1 MRKKKKKSIE
11 ELLEEAL
18 VSKEEQPY
26 QVPKNW
32 VWVRLE
38 SISNK
43 ITDGAHKTPV
53 YTEKGVPFISVKDI
67 DNGKISFEN
76 TKFISE
82 DTHLELIKRCHPQ
95 KGDILVTKS
104 GTIGR
109 TAVVDTDIPFS
120 LFVSVALIKP
130 IQSIINSKFLSY
142 YLNYAINQ
150 IVGKKYIKGSS
161 IQNLHLTEIKKI
173 EVPLPPVDEQ
183 NQIVKKLDHLFV
195 KIDKVKQ
202 FIDEVKESFELRRAA
217 ILDKAIKG
225 KLVEQD
231 TREESATSLLAKVE
245 IEREKLIK
253 EKKLKKKNI
262 EPIKPEEI
270 PYDIPRNW
278 AWVRLEQITDLSDNA
293 IRRGPFGSAITKEMF
308 VPKGENTYKVYEQ
321 KNAIQQNAF
330 LGDYYISEEKYNS
343 LVSFRVLPGDII
355 VSCAGTIGKTFII
368 PDDAPAGIINQALL
382 KIRLNNSVIDNEYF
396 LYLFEALLLKHIH
409 QTAKGSAIKNMVSV
423 DYLKKTLLIPLPPIM
438 EQKRI
443 VEKLNFILDNIKKE
457 QEYIESLESELEIL
471 KQSILNKAFRGKL
484 GTNDP
489 TEESVIELLKEVLQS
504 K

>member
-1 MRKKKKKSIE
+1 MSKTKQKSIE

-18 VSKEEQPY
+18 VPEEEQPY
-26 QVPKNW
+26 EVPENW
-32 VWVRLE
+32 VWVRLK
-38 SISNK
+38 SINK
-43 ITDGAHKTPV
+43 DKKRNIDPRDYSEEV
-53 YTEKGVPFISVKDI
+53 FELYSVP
-67 DNGKISFEN
+67 
-76 TKFISE
+76 
-82 DTHLELIKRCHPQ
+82 
-95 KGDILVTKS
+95 
-104 GTIGR
+104 
-109 TAVVDTDIPFS
+109 
-120 LFVSVALIKP
+120 
-130 IQSIINSKFLSY
+130 SY
-142 YLNYAINQ
+142 DL
-150 IVGKKYIKGSS
+150 GEPEYIKGKEIGSNKQVVKENEILLCKINPRINRVWIVLNNRGKYRQLAS
-161 IQNLHLTEIKKI
+161 TEWIVISENKVIYPRYLLFLLKAPYFRKLITSNVSGVGGSLTRAKPKEVETYPIALPPLNEQKRIAEKI
-173 EVPLPPVDEQ
+173 ER
-183 NQIVKKLDHLFV
+183 LFA
-195 KIDKVKQ
+195 KIDEAKRL
-202 FIDEVKESFELRRAA
+202 IEEVKESFQLRRAA

-343 LVSFRVLPGDII
+343 LISFRVLPGDII